1 MHGIPNNSPDLDP
14 SVRRVLDALRSI
26 VRELRL
32 ASVSTERHHGLSS
45 AQLFVLHTLGSHGK
59 LSLGEVAQRTF
70 TDPSSVSVVV
80 RKLEARG
87 LVVKGVAETDHRRLE
102 IGLSP
107 EGRQLLGPTSAP
119 VQDVLIQRL
128 EALGTRDLARLA
140 DLLEALAPPSAE
152 APPMFFEEPG
162 GPGRKRAPRRKQEA

>member
-1 MHGIPNNSPDLDP
+1 M
-14 SVRRVLDALRSI
+14 VRYIEVKSRNRTEMIDITAE
-26 VRELRL
+26 VRDIIK
-32 ASVSTERHHGLSS
+32 AWGVKNGLC
-45 AQLFVLHTLGSHGK
+45 QLFVLHTLGSHGK

-107 EGRQLLGPTSAP
+107 EGRQLLGPYSRFGFHHPGPAYFYASVP
-119 VQDVLIQRL
+119 LYVLFPAGR
-128 EALGTRDLARLA
+128 
-140 DLLEALAPPSAE
+140 PS
-152 APPMFFEEPG
+152 EPIV
-162 GPGRKRAPRRKQEA
+162 P